1 MDMYG
6 PEGLVHKCVF
16 CQYLNADC
24 YQNQASEQFC
34 LESFYLSETKT
45 AEDSGEGEEKVVKAM
60 MLAGNQILSFRKAIL
75 TPTARASILVA
86 IPKVSSVLLEKVSG
100 LFSSS

>member
-45 AEDSGEGEEKVVKAM
+45 AEDSGEGEEKSGKSND
-60 MLAGNQILSFRKAIL
+60 AGGKPDIEFQKSHTDSYRKGVY
-75 TPTARASILVA
+75 TGSNPQG
-86 IPKVSSVLLEKVSG
+86 E
-100 LFSSS
+100 